1 MTRALRKLF
10 AAGLL
15 LAAASAARA
24 EDGAG
29 RTPAPHPAKGIGDHC
44 VADTAFMRRNHM
56 LMMFDHRKEAVH
68 QGVRT
73 PQYSLAGCVSCHAV
87 KGADGKPVS
96 YASPEHFCR
105 SCHSYA
111 AVQIDCF
118 ECHASRPEAPQ
129 KAADAAAP
137 HDEDA
142 ARLAAFLKGTKL
154 SAERENKP

>member
-1 MTRALRKLF
+1 MTRAWKRSI

-15 LAAASAARA
+15 LAAFSAPGLA

-29 RTPAPHPAKGIGDHC
+29 RTPTPHPPKGKGEHC
-44 VADTAFMRRNHM
+44 VADTAFMRRYHM
-56 LMMFDHRKEAVH
+56 NMMINHRKEALH
-68 QGVRT
+68 EGVRA

-87 KGADGKPVS
+87 NGADGKPVS

-111 AVQIDCF
+111 AVSVDCF

-129 KAADAAAP
+129 KAANADAPRPDQAADAAK
-137 HDEDA
+137 
-142 ARLAAFLKGTKL
+142 LAAYL
-154 SAERENKP
+154 AEGKQ

>member
-1 MTRALRKLF
+1 MTRAIRKLF

-15 LAAASAARA
+15 LAAASAASA

-29 RTPAPHPAKGIGDHC
+29 RMPEPHPAKGQGDHC

-56 LMMFDHRKEAVH
+56 LMMFAHRKDVLH

-73 PQYSLAGCVSCHAV
+73 PQFSLAGCVSCHAV
-87 KGADGKPVS
+87 KGEDGKPVS
-96 YASPEHFCR
+96 FASEKHFCR

-118 ECHASRPEAPQ
+118 ECHASRPETPN
-129 KAADAAAP
+129 KATDVGGADV
-137 HDEDA
+137 DK
-142 ARLAAFLKGTKL
+142 LAAYLRETKQ
-154 SAERENKP
+154 